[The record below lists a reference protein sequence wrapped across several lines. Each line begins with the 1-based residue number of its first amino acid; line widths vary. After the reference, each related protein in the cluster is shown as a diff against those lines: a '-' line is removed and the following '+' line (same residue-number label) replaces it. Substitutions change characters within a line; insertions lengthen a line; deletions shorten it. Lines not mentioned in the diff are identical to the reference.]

1 MILLSRNV
9 GEHQSLREI
18 AQILAIDCNSF
29 DRAPDRS
36 IVRKDD
42 RAGATGELDELYRR
56 SNQVDR
62 SKNVEGPADRREN
75 VSTLRA
81 PVTVQDRGLPAER
94 AKEREIG
101 GTYGTGTQKEKKKT
115 MRDVKREE
123 EERDLLW
130 GDYKAG

>member
-1 MILLSRNV
+1 M
-9 GEHQSLREI
+9 
-18 AQILAIDCNSF
+18 
-29 DRAPDRS
+29 
-36 IVRKDD
+36 
-42 RAGATGELDELYRR
+42 
-56 SNQVDR
+56 
-62 SKNVEGPADRREN
+62 EGSADRREN

-81 PVTVQDRGLPAER
+81 PVAVRDRGLPVER

-123 EERDLLW
+123 RERDLLR